1 MCFCIFAEEGRIKR
15 MLSVAKKNVL
25 SNNRALL
32 TNFLFPG
39 QQYNIP
45 IVLDCLLRS
54 GKKRGR

>member
-1 MCFCIFAEEGRIKR
+1 
-15 MLSVAKKNVL
+15 MLSGAKKNVL

-45 IVLDCLLRS
+45 IVLECLLRS